1 MDNENT
7 VLTEQGESV
16 ETSTDFDAVFD
27 TGWDEEVPEH
37 AVEETVETAGA
48 GTARN
53 AKATDEEGEGTE
65 ADADQQD
72 AEGSDGEESDG
83 ASAEEGE
90 SKGDKGDP
98 DQGSSFTLRHL
109 GEERTVDREEVIK
122 LAQQGMDY
130 PRIREKWDAVKDDV
144 PKLRMYES
152 FLKELADARGS
163 DIESLIDETRTRAIL
178 ARAEANGEK
187 FEPSSAAARA
197 VKMRTEFVPADT
209 KSQQE
214 KEAEKEAKGQQEI
227 ERFVKEYPD
236 VQAEEIPKEVWD
248 AVNENDGDLLGCYQ
262 RYENR
267 KLREDVK
274 RLASELE
281 AVKNQQK
288 NKERS
293 TGSAKSVGSG
303 PARDAFDEGWDL

>member
-1 MDNENT
+1 MDQTFEST
-7 VLTEQGESV
+7 VLTELP
-16 ETSTDFDAVFD
+16 ETDETLSAFDE
-27 TGWDEEVPEH
+27 GWDEEFSDFAGDGHKES
-37 AVEETVETAGA
+37 EEKPTDAGEA
-48 GTARN
+48 EQN
-53 AKATDEEGEGTE
+53 SEGTE
-65 ADADQQD
+65 ANADQQEAD
-72 AEGSDGEESDG
+72 RPDGEG
-83 ASAEEGE
+83 TGEGE
-90 SKGDKGDP
+90 SSESKAEGDEGNP
-98 DQGSSFTLRHL
+98 DQGETFTLRHF

-187 FEPSSAAARA
+187 LEPSSAAARA
-197 VKMRTEFVPADT
+197 VKMRTEFVPAGT